1 MHAVRAAHPIQTESA
16 RYRRGGNRPREKGSL
31 ETIEALPGRS
41 HYAADAS
48 RWQLR
53 FGLAADG
60 ASRQKSQSK
69 TWPARNTCAGT
80 ALTDRDA
87 SREAG
92 AIGSIT
98 GSIETTVEQGAGLL
112 ADPLHAALAAGIAV
126 AAALGLHALL
136 FFLLRRIAR
145 RTDQSS
151 DDIVVRHL
159 YRPTRLAIVVLAL
172 MGAARYVPELRE
184 VWADIATFVLPA
196 VVGWMVL
203 AVVRA
208 LVEAAKLK
216 ADISVAD
223 NLKARRKRTK
233 LTMFSRIATFIIVFV
248 TVGLMLLAIPG
259 VRDIGLTLVASAGLA
274 GLAVGAAAQP
284 ALKSLIAGVQMAL
297 TEPIR
302 IGDMVKV
309 DGTVGRIEQIRMTF
323 VMIRVWDERVLVV
336 PTGKFFEESFENWS
350 RAGDRL
356 TGVVMLNLDPIAD
369 VEAIRQAFLAYV
381 QQHDL
386 WDEREAKALVVD
398 AYPESIALR
407 LSMTA
412 GDIGEAWDLRCAVR
426 EYMLQWLRENQPEA
440 LIRHRL
446 EVEAANERG
455 TEA

>member
-1 MHAVRAAHPIQTESA
+1 M
-16 RYRRGGNRPREKGSL
+16 KG
-31 ETIEALPGRS
+31 
-41 HYAADAS
+41 
-48 RWQLR
+48 
-53 FGLAADG
+53 
-60 ASRQKSQSK
+60 
-69 TWPARNTCAGT
+69 
-80 ALTDRDA
+80 RDA

-98 GSIETTVEQGAGLL
+98 DSIESTVEQSAGLL

-136 FFLLRRIAR
+136 FFVLRRLAR

-203 AVVRA
+203 AIVRA

-233 LTMFSRIATFIIVFV
+233 LTMFNRIATFIIVFV

-259 VRDIGLTLVASAGLA
+259 VRDIGVTLVASAGLA

-297 TEPIR
+297 TEPIN
-302 IGDMVKV
+302 IDDVVIIEGEW
-309 DGTVGRIEQIRMTF
+309 GRIEDIRTTY
-323 VMIRVWDERVLVV
+323 VVVKIWDERRLIV
-336 PTGKFFEESFENWS
+336 PTSQFLEGAFQNWTKKTAQLLGS
-350 RAGDRL
+350 
-356 TGVVMLNLDPIAD
+356 VMLYLDPATRIGPIRAEFERQIAD
-369 VEAIRQAFLAYV
+369 NPRWDRRVQVVQVTETTRDAIEVRL
-381 QQHDL
+381 L
-386 WDEREAKALVVD
+386 MSAKDSPTLF
-398 AYPESIALR
+398 
-407 LSMTA
+407 
-412 GDIGEAWDLRCAVR
+412 DLRCDIR
-426 EYMLQWLRENQPEA
+426 EGMLEWLADNQPEA
-440 LIRHRL
+440 FARL
-446 EVEAANERG
+446 RLLEADAG
-455 TEA
+455 PAAAGPA